1 MNQQERDE
9 YLAIEWTGPGW
20 KQLILDC
27 DKEMSEIDPDY
38 TIFQIK
44 EKFGGLRYYVKGHQD
59 LFEIKSKYERLS
71 YSTCEE
77 CGSTEHVLVGNSNT
91 SYWVKSLCRDCRVE
105 GESNE

>member
-9 YLAIEWTGPGW
+9 YISRRWTGPGW

-38 TIFQIK
+38 TILQIK
-44 EKFGGLRYYVKGHQD
+44 EKFGGLRYYVEGHQD
-59 LFEIKSKYERLS
+59 LFEIERKYEELS
-71 YSTCEE
+71 YSTCEK
-77 CGSTEHVLVGNSNT
+77 CGSTEHVLVGTNNN
-91 SYWVKSLCRDCRVE
+91 SYWVKSLCNDCRAE